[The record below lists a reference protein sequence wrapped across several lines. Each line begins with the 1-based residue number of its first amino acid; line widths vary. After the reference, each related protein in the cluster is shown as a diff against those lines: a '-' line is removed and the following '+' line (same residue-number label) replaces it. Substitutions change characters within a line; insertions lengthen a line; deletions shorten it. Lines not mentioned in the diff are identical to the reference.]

1 MYNVL
6 ITPCVNVKYISGQE
20 KLISLRDVVND
31 AHQIKEL
38 AYHYAPKMDEF
49 ALYKF
54 MVLLL
59 QDVYRPL
66 WEDLSD
72 LWNRGSFDIDMFDTY
87 TKDFEDSGF
96 SFDLLGERPFM
107 QMFPQDYSN
116 TEIIDDLSPISCLS
130 PAMRSGR
137 NDVFFGIRRKN
148 GLAPVE
154 ESYEMDLERMFAS
167 LIRTML
173 YPIFTG
179 STGGSSTPSSS
190 SSRIGYCPS
199 ATGGSGSTPVCALY
213 SGKNL
218 FETIILNMTDMTSKE
233 YSQTLPFWKQ
243 YPHTLSI
250 ADIKESY
257 LNYACVPSARIMLVD
272 TGDGIKVLKKSIKY
286 EKGNKPQ
293 ELLAG
298 YMMLHDPNVITKRI
312 KDGEA
317 PLTAHSIQRGTYLQL
332 SRLDHQIMGE
342 KKLIYDKLEEF
353 GETDKKISVSFY
365 GEGVK
370 SNSGDYATIYERFED
385 IDACF
390 LTQKSQENA
399 HLVTDYI
406 KLSEK
411 ELRYATDQYLKHVLT
426 GDANVQDVSRSLS
439 LCQEYIDDMR
449 EEFTGRYIY
458 AIESG
463 EIAETIRDI
472 NTLCANK
479 FESQPVIGAD
489 YITRGTWSKILK
501 TRLKKLLNKYQVNE

>member
-54 MVLLL
+54 MILLL

-66 WEDLSD
+66 WDDFSV
-72 LWNRGSFDIDMFDTY
+72 LWDRGSFDIDMFDSY
-87 TKDFEDSGF
+87 TKDFEGSGF
-96 SFDLLGERPFM
+96 SFDLLGDRPFM
-107 QMFPQDYSN
+107 QMFPEDYSN
-116 TEIIDDLSPISCLS
+116 TEIKDVLSPISCLS
-130 PAMRSGR
+130 PAMRSGN
-137 NDVFFGIRRKN
+137 NDVFFGIKRKN

-167 LIRTML
+167 LISTML
-173 YPIFTG
+173 YPVFTG
-179 STGGSSTPSSS
+179 S
-190 SSRIGYCPS
+190 GYCPS

-213 SGKNL
+213 SGNNL

-243 YPHTLSI
+243 CPHTLDI

-257 LNYACVPSARIMLVD
+257 LNYACIPSARIMLVD

-353 GETDKKISVSFY
+353 GETDKKISISFY

-370 SNSGDYATIYERFED
+370 STSGGYATIYERFED

-411 ELRYATDQYLKHVLT
+411 ELGYATDQYLKHVLT
-426 GDANVQDVSRSLS
+426 GDANVQAISRSLL

-463 EIAETIRDI
+463 KIAETIQDI
-472 NTLCANK
+472 NTLCAAK

-489 YITRGTWSKILK
+489 YITRGIWFKILNA
-501 TRLKKLLNKYQVNE
+501 RLTKLFDKYQMNE